1 MKKILTIFMIAVMFL
16 TLNGCG
22 SNDSNTQND
31 VADVETSETATSD
44 NGITVESG
52 SSSEDLS
59 TKDYDVPETESAS
72 EEAAGDISVAMSTS
86 ESKSTSEIVSDFI
99 ENRTNSQYEAG
110 LLTAGEWND
119 NENYEYFM
127 EILNDNS
134 WYNMQ
139 SHWNFVNWTRYEF
152 MVINEKDQP
161 LIGAKI
167 ELHDAQNT
175 YYTSYTDNT
184 GYAVIYPF
192 LDKTFIQMPQ
202 LDARISFNQ
211 NTYEI
216 VTLDDSYFKITLDEK
231 ASPVENVDI
240 MLVVDTTG
248 SMEDELEYIKT
259 ELSDV
264 VNRVNKENA
273 NNLDIRVSA
282 NYYRDHGDEYLVRS
296 FPFTNNLKQ
305 VTNEMSQQFANGG
318 GDYEEAVVEAL
329 NDAIYNHN
337 WNENAEAKLLFLVL
351 DAPPHHTDQ
360 NISQIHQLIKEANE
374 LGIRIVPI
382 VSSGV
387 DKDTEFLLRF
397 LDISTNGTYIFLTD
411 HSGVG
416 NSHLTPTIGYYQVE
430 QLNDLMVKVINS
442 YIK

>member
-1 MKKILTIFMIAVMFL
+1 MKKILVIFMIAVMFI

-22 SNDSNTQND
+22 ANDSNSQND
-31 VADVETSETATSD
+31 IVDVETSDSSTGD
-44 NGITVESG
+44 DGIIVESG
-52 SSSEDLS
+52 SSSEDVS
-59 TKDYDVPETESAS
+59 VKDYDSTETESTG
-72 EEAAGDISVAMSTS
+72 EAALEESSRVS
-86 ESKSTSEIVSDFI
+86 ESKSSSDVVRDFI
-99 ENRTNSQYEAG
+99 EGRNNTQYNPG
-110 LLTAGEWND
+110 SLTAGEWND

-134 WYNMQ
+134 WYNIK

-152 MVINEKDQP
+152 MVINEDNRP
-161 LIGAKI
+161 LIGAEI

-175 YYTSYTDNT
+175 YYTGYTDNK

-192 LDKTFIQMPQ
+192 LDKTFIQNPQ
-202 LDARISFNQ
+202 LDARISYNQ

-216 VTLDDSYFKITLDEK
+216 VTLEDHYFKVTLDEK
-231 ASPVENVDI
+231 ANHVDNVDI
-240 MLVVDTTG
+240 MLMVDTTG
-248 SMEDELEYIKT
+248 SMGDELEYIKT

-273 NNLDIRVSA
+273 NNLNIRVSG

-296 FPFTNNLKQ
+296 FPFTNDMKQ
-305 VTNEMSQQFANGG
+305 VLKEMKDQYANGG
-318 GDYEEAVVEAL
+318 GDYEEAVVAAL

-337 WNENAEAKLLFLVL
+337 WNKEAEAKLLFLVL

-360 NISQIHQLIKEANE
+360 NISQIHELIKDANA
-374 LGIRIVPI
+374 LGIRIIPI
-382 VSSGV
+382 ASSGV

-411 HSGVG
+411 HSGIG

-430 QLNDLMVKVINS
+430 QLNDLMVRVINS
-442 YIK
+442 YVK

>member
-1 MKKILTIFMIAVMFL
+1 MIAVMFF

-31 VADVETSETATSD
+31 VGDVETSESTSD

-52 SSSEDLS
+52 NSSEDL
-59 TKDYDVPETESAS
+59 TAKDYDVSETESAS
-72 EEAAGDISVAMSTS
+72 EEVAEDTSVAMSTS

-110 LLTAGEWND
+110 RLTAGEWND

-127 EILNDNS
+127 EILNDNY

-152 MVINEKDQP
+152 MVVNEKDQP

-175 YYTSYTDNT
+175 YYTSYTDNK

-192 LDKTFIQMPQ
+192 LDKTFIQEPQ

-216 VTLDDSYFKITLDEK
+216 ITLDDSYFKITLDEK
-231 ASPVENVDI
+231 ASPVEKVDI

-305 VTNEMSQQFANGG
+305 VTNEMSEQFANGG

-360 NISQIHQLIKEANE
+360 NISQIHELIKDANE

-382 VSSGV
+382 ASSGV

-397 LDISTNGTYIFLTD
+397 LDVSTNGTYIFLTD
-411 HSGVG
+411 HSGIG
-416 NSHLTPTIGYYQVE
+416 NSHITPTIGYYQVE

>member
-1 MKKILTIFMIAVMFL
+1 MKKILVIFMIAVMFI

-22 SNDSNTQND
+22 ANNSNSRND
-31 VADVETSETATSD
+31 VGDVETSD

-52 SSSEDLS
+52 SSSEDIS
-59 TKDYDVPETESAS
+59 VKDYDSTETESTGEAAS
-72 EEAAGDISVAMSTS
+72 EDSSSVS
-86 ESKSTSEIVSDFI
+86 ESKSSSDVVSDFI
-99 ENRTNSQYEAG
+99 EGRNNTQYNPG
-110 LLTAGEWND
+110 SLTAGEWND

-152 MVINEKDQP
+152 MVINEDNQP
-161 LIGAKI
+161 LIGAEI
-167 ELHDAQNT
+167 ELHDSQNT
-175 YYTSYTDNT
+175 YYTGYTDNK

-192 LDKTFIQMPQ
+192 LDKTFIQKPQ
-202 LDARISFNQ
+202 LDARISYNQ

-216 VTLDDSYFKITLDEK
+216 VTLDDNYFKITLDEK
-231 ASPVENVDI
+231 ANHVENVDI
-240 MLVVDTTG
+240 MLMVDTTG
-248 SMEDELEYIKT
+248 SMGDELEYIKT

-264 VNRVNKENA
+264 VNQVNKENA
-273 NNLDIRVSA
+273 NNLNIRVSG

-296 FPFTNNLKQ
+296 FPFTNNIKQ
-305 VTNEMSQQFANGG
+305 VLKEMNDQYANGG
-318 GDYEEAVVEAL
+318 GDYEEAVVAAL

-337 WNENAEAKLLFLVL
+337 WNKDAEAKLLFLVL

-360 NISQIHQLIKEANE
+360 NISQIHELIKDANA
-374 LGIRIVPI
+374 LGIRVIPI
-382 VSSGV
+382 ASSGV

-411 HSGVG
+411 HSGIG

-442 YIK
+442 YVK

>member
-1 MKKILTIFMIAVMFL
+1 MKKILVIFMIAVMFI

-22 SNDSNTQND
+22 SNNSNSQND
-31 VADVETSETATSD
+31 VGDVETSDSSTSD

-52 SSSEDLS
+52 SSSEDVS
-59 TKDYDVPETESAS
+59 VKDYDSTETESTG
-72 EEAAGDISVAMSTS
+72 EAVTEDSSSVS
-86 ESKSTSEIVSDFI
+86 ESKSSSDVVSDFI
-99 ENRTNSQYEAG
+99 EGRNNTQYNPG
-110 LLTAGEWND
+110 SLTAGEWND

-134 WYNMQ
+134 WYNMK

-152 MVINEKDQP
+152 MVINEDNQP

-167 ELHDAQNT
+167 ELHDQKNT
-175 YYTSYTDNT
+175 YYAGYTDNN

-192 LDKTFIQMPQ
+192 LDKTFIQTPQ
-202 LDARISFNQ
+202 LDARISYNQ

-216 VTLDDSYFKITLDEK
+216 VTLDDNYFKITLDEK
-231 ASPVENVDI
+231 ANHVENVDI
-240 MLVVDTTG
+240 MLMVDTTG
-248 SMEDELEYIKT
+248 SMGDELEYIKT

-264 VNRVNKENA
+264 VNQVNKENA
-273 NNLDIRVSA
+273 NNLNIRVSG

-296 FPFTNNLKQ
+296 FPFTDNIKQ
-305 VTNEMSQQFANGG
+305 VLKEMNDQYANGG
-318 GDYEEAVVEAL
+318 GDYEEAVVVAL

-337 WNENAEAKLLFLVL
+337 WNKDAEAKLLFLVL

-360 NISQIHQLIKEANE
+360 NISQIHELIKDANA
-374 LGIRIVPI
+374 LGIRVIPI
-382 VSSGV
+382 ASSGV

-411 HSGVG
+411 HSGIG

-442 YIK
+442 YVK

>member
-31 VADVETSETATSD
+31 VADVETSESTRD
-44 NGITVESG
+44 DGITVESG
-52 SSSEDLS
+52 SSSEDLN
-59 TKDYDVPETESAS
+59 TKDYDVSETESAS

-192 LDKTFIQMPQ
+192 LDKTFIQEPQ